1 MSSPDLL
8 LILILT
14 KLDNTKLDNIDTKP
28 DAEFI
33 DDINDDNMDGYPS
46 ILPHCG
52 RSYLLQFLSITI
64 NQLLLNSLTVPH
76 SHFHYACLRKQ
87 A

>member
-14 KLDNTKLDNIDTKP
+14 KLDNTKVDNIDTKP

-33 DDINDDNMDGYPS
+33 DDINDDN
-46 ILPHCG
+46 I
-52 RSYLLQFLSITI
+52 
-64 NQLLLNSLTVPH
+64 
-76 SHFHYACLRKQ
+76 
-87 A
+87 